1 MTIFVTGGA
10 GFIGSEFIRQ
20 AVPAGVRIVNF
31 DKLTYAGNLDNLA
44 SAAGSPNYTLAIG
57 DICDATAV
65 AEALPD
71 NCDAVVHFAAE
82 SHVDRSILSAEEF
95 VRTNVLGT
103 QVMLDVA
110 RHRKVG
116 RFLHISTDEVGGDMP
131 PDGWFREDSPLLPSS
146 PYAASKAAAEHFVRA
161 AAHTFGMDTIVT
173 RTSNNYGPYQFPEKL
188 LPLAISNALEDRPI
202 PVYGDGLQVRDWVHV
217 SDNCRALFAVLER
230 GRAGETYHIGG
241 GHPMPNIAVLK
252 LLLKT
257 LGKSESLLTTVTDR
271 LGHDRR
277 YAVDFGRITAELGWR
292 PAIPFDRGLADTV
305 AWYRD
310 NTAWVR
316 RCRSGEYRQYYEK
329 MYGEREATAASL
341 NTAKQ

>member
-20 AVPAGVRIVNF
+20 AVPAGARVINF

-44 SAAGSPNYTLAIG
+44 PVADSPNYSLVIG
-57 DICDATAV
+57 DVCDAKAV
-65 AEALPD
+65 ADAMPQD
-71 NCDAVVHFAAE
+71 CDAVVHFAAE

-110 RHRKVG
+110 RHRRVG

-131 PDGWFREDSPLLPSS
+131 PHGWFREDSPLRPSS
-146 PYAASKAAAEHFVRA
+146 PYAASKTAAEHFVRA
-161 AAHTFGMDTIVT
+161 AAHTFGLDAIVT

-188 LPLAISNALEDRPI
+188 LPLAISNALENKPI
-202 PVYGDGLQVRDWVHV
+202 PVYGDGLQVRDWAHV
-217 SDNCRALFAVLER
+217 ADNCRALLAVLER

-241 GHPMPNIAVLK
+241 GHPLPNLAVLK
-252 LLLKT
+252 LLLKIM
-257 LGKSESLLTTVTDR
+257 GKPESLLTTVTDR

-277 YAVDFGRITAELGWR
+277 YAVDFSKITAELGWQ
-292 PAIPFDRGLADTV
+292 PEISFEQGLADTV

-310 NTAWVR
+310 NAEWVR
-316 RCRSGEYRQYYEK
+316 RCRSGEYRTYYEK
-329 MYGEREATAASL
+329 VYGQL
-341 NTAKQ
+341 

>member
-20 AVPAGVRIVNF
+20 AVPGGARVINF

-44 SAAGSPNYTLAIG
+44 SVANSPDYSLVIG
-57 DICDATAV
+57 DVCDAKAV
-65 AEALPD
+65 ADAMPES
-71 NCDAVVHFAAE
+71 CDAVVHFAAE

-131 PDGWFREDSPLLPSS
+131 PEGWFHEDSPLRPSS
-146 PYAASKAAAEHFVRA
+146 PYAASKTAAEHFVRA
-161 AAHTFGMDTIVT
+161 AAHTFGLDAIVT
-173 RTSNNYGPYQFPEKL
+173 RTSNNYGPFQFPEKL

-217 SDNCRALFAVLER
+217 ADNCRALLVVLER
-230 GRAGETYHIGG
+230 GRTGETYHIGG
-241 GHPMPNIAVLK
+241 GHPLPNLSVLK

-257 LGKSESLLTTVTDR
+257 LGKSESLLTRVTDR

-277 YAVDFGRITAELGWR
+277 YAVDFSKITAELGWR
-292 PAIPFDRGLADTV
+292 PEISFEQGLADTV

-310 NTAWVR
+310 NSEWVR
-316 RCRSGEYRQYYEK
+316 RCRSGEYRTYYEK
-329 MYGEREATAASL
+329 MYGKL
-341 NTAKQ
+341 

>member
-1 MTIFVTGGA
+1 MTLFVSGGA

-20 AVPAGVRIVNF
+20 AVPAGARVINF
-31 DKLTYAGNLDNLA
+31 DRLTYAGNLDNLA
-44 SAAGSPNYTLAIG
+44 SVADCPRYSLVIG
-57 DICDATAV
+57 DVCDAKAV
-65 AEALPD
+65 ADAMPE

-116 RFLHISTDEVGGDMP
+116 RFLHISTDEVGGDVP
-131 PDGWFREDSPLLPSS
+131 PEGWFREDSPLRPSS
-146 PYAASKAAAEHFVRA
+146 PYAASKTAAEHFVRA
-161 AAHTFGMDTIVT
+161 AGHTFGLDAVVT
-173 RTSNNYGPYQFPEKL
+173 RTGNNYGPYQFPEKL
-188 LPLAISNALEDRPI
+188 VPLAISNALEDQPI

-217 SDNCRALFAVLER
+217 ADNCRALRVVLER

-241 GHPMPNIAVLK
+241 GHPLPNLAVLK

-257 LGKSESLLTTVTDR
+257 LGKPESLLTRVTDR

-277 YAVDFGRITAELGWR
+277 YAVDFRKISVELGWR
-292 PAIPFDRGLADTV
+292 PEISFEQGLAGTV

-310 NTAWVR
+310 NSEWVR
-316 RCRSGEYRQYYEK
+316 RCRSGEYRTYYEM
-329 MYGEREATAASL
+329 MYGKL
-341 NTAKQ
+341 

>member
-20 AVPAGVRIVNF
+20 AVPAGARVINF

-44 SAAGSPNYTLAIG
+44 SVADSLDYSLVIG
-57 DICDATAV
+57 DVCDAKGV
-65 AEALPD
+65 ADAMPE

-131 PDGWFREDSPLLPSS
+131 PEGWFHEDSPLRPSS
-146 PYAASKAAAEHFVRA
+146 PYAASKTAAEHFVRA
-161 AAHTFGMDTIVT
+161 AAHTFGLDAIVT
-173 RTSNNYGPYQFPEKL
+173 RTSNNYGPFQFPEKL
-188 LPLAISNALEDRPI
+188 LPLAISNALEDKPI

-217 SDNCRALFAVLER
+217 ADNCRALLVVLER
-230 GRAGETYHIGG
+230 GRTGETYHIGG
-241 GHPMPNIAVLK
+241 GHPLPNLSVLK

-257 LGKSESLLTTVTDR
+257 LGKSESLLTRVTDR

-277 YAVDFGRITAELGWR
+277 YAVDFSKITAELGWC
-292 PAIPFDRGLADTV
+292 PEISFEQGLADTV

-310 NTAWVR
+310 NSEWVR
-316 RCRSGEYRQYYEK
+316 RCRSGEYRTYYEK
-329 MYGEREATAASL
+329 MYGKL
-341 NTAKQ
+341 

>member
-1 MTIFVTGGA
+1 VTGGA

-20 AVPAGVRIVNF
+20 AVPAGARVINF

-44 SAAGSPNYTLAIG
+44 PVADSPNYSLVIG
-57 DICDATAV
+57 DVCDAKAV
-65 AEALPD
+65 ADAMPQD
-71 NCDAVVHFAAE
+71 CDAVVHFAAE

-110 RHRKVG
+110 RHRRVG

-131 PDGWFREDSPLLPSS
+131 PHGWFREDSPLRPSS
-146 PYAASKAAAEHFVRA
+146 PYAASKTAAEHFVRA
-161 AAHTFGMDTIVT
+161 AAHTFGLDAIVT

-188 LPLAISNALEDRPI
+188 LPLAISNALENKPI
-202 PVYGDGLQVRDWVHV
+202 PVYGDGLQVRDWAHV
-217 SDNCRALFAVLER
+217 ADNCRALLAVLER

-241 GHPMPNIAVLK
+241 GHPLPNLAVLK
-252 LLLKT
+252 LLLKIM
-257 LGKSESLLTTVTDR
+257 GKPESLLTTVTDR

-277 YAVDFGRITAELGWR
+277 YAVDFSKITAELGWQ
-292 PAIPFDRGLADTV
+292 PEISFEQGLADTV

-310 NTAWVR
+310 NAEWVR
-316 RCRSGEYRQYYEK
+316 RCRSGEYRTYYEK
-329 MYGEREATAASL
+329 VYGQL
-341 NTAKQ
+341 

>member
-1 MTIFVTGGA
+1 MTLFVTGGA

-20 AVPAGVRIVNF
+20 AIQKHGVINF

-44 SAAGSPNYTLAIG
+44 SVSGSPGYSLVVG
-57 DICDATAV
+57 DVCDAGAV
-65 AEALPD
+65 AAALPE

-110 RHRKVG
+110 RHRKAG

-131 PDGWFREDSPLLPSS
+131 ADGWFREEDRLSPNS
-146 PYAASKAAAEHFVRA
+146 PYAASKTAAEHFVRA
-161 AAHTFGMDTIVT
+161 AAHTFGLDVLVT

-217 SDNCRALFAVLER
+217 ADNCRALLEVLER
-230 GRAGETYHIGG
+230 GLPGKTYHIGG
-241 GHPMPNIAVLK
+241 GDPLANIDVLK
-252 LLLKT
+252 LLLRI
-257 LGKSESLLTTVTDR
+257 LGKPESLLTSVTDR

-277 YAVDFGRITAELGWR
+277 YAVDFSKTTQELGWR
-292 PAIPFDRGLADTV
+292 PEIPFAQGLRSTV
-305 AWYRD
+305 DWYRD
-310 NTAWVR
+310 HSEWVR
-316 RCRSGEYRQYYEK
+316 RCRSGEYRTYYEN
-329 MYGEREATAASL
+329 MYGEREAG
-341 NTAKQ
+341 AKSI

>member
-20 AVPAGVRIVNF
+20 AVPGGARVINF

-44 SAAGSPNYTLAIG
+44 SVANSPDYSLVIG
-57 DICDATAV
+57 DVCDAKAV
-65 AEALPD
+65 ADAMPES
-71 NCDAVVHFAAE
+71 CDAVVHFAAE

-131 PDGWFREDSPLLPSS
+131 PEGWFHEDSPLRPSS
-146 PYAASKAAAEHFVRA
+146 PYAASKTAAEHFVRA
-161 AAHTFGMDTIVT
+161 AAHTFGLDAIVT
-173 RTSNNYGPYQFPEKL
+173 RTSNNYGPFQFPEKL
-188 LPLAISNALEDRPI
+188 LPLAISNALEDKPI

-217 SDNCRALFAVLER
+217 ADNCRALLVVLER
-230 GRAGETYHIGG
+230 GRTGETYHIGG
-241 GHPMPNIAVLK
+241 GHPLPNLSVLK

-257 LGKSESLLTTVTDR
+257 LGKSESLLTRVTDR

-277 YAVDFGRITAELGWR
+277 YAVDFSKITAELGWR
-292 PAIPFDRGLADTV
+292 PEISFEQGLADTV

-310 NTAWVR
+310 NSEWVR
-316 RCRSGEYRQYYEK
+316 RCRSGEYRTYYEK
-329 MYGEREATAASL
+329 MYGKL
-341 NTAKQ
+341 